1 MEDFHHVSLMSED
14 DKPWKRDLVRTA
26 ANRREQVAAQLET
39 DIQAAPSFE
48 EALRLA
54 VDSLKKKFA
63 RYTAVSAYVA
73 DGEDLAML
81 TAANRP
87 TGPERVGSGG
97 PLADAARNPRST
109 MISNITEESAWKA
122 VGLTVEQQNV
132 SPSNYINYFI
142 DPAAWSSV
150 DAFAT
155 SNYGDYADPDD
166 WGSGGGPGGRPALLQ
181 PLALRCDRRVHR
193 ATRPRSAGGDDQLR
207 IGIDQRGQPGGRAH
221 ELGHSRHA

>member
-1 MEDFHHVSLMSED
+1 MSED
-14 DKPWKRDLVRTA
+14 EKPWKRDLVRTA
-26 ANRREQVAAQLET
+26 ANRRELVATQLET

-122 VGLTVEQQNV
+122 VGLTVGSLLIAPVRTEAGLWAILEV
-132 SPSNYINYFI
+132 
-142 DPAAWSSV
+142 WSDFRDS
-150 DAFAT
+150 FT
-155 SNYGDYADPDD
+155 P
-166 WGSGGGPGGRPALLQ
+166 Q
-181 PLALRCDRRVHR
+181 
-193 ATRPRSAGGDDQLR
+193 
-207 IGIDQRGQPGGRAH
+207 DQRLLERVAT
-221 ELGHSRHA
+221 HSARRRPPLKVVYYRWV

>member
-1 MEDFHHVSLMSED
+1 MEDDTPLEPKEPQMEDFHHVSLMSED
-14 DKPWKRDLVRTA
+14 EKPWKRDLVRTA
-26 ANRREQVAAQLET
+26 ANRRERVAAQLET

-122 VGLTVEQQNV
+122 VGLTVGSLLIAPVRTEAGLWAILEVWSDFRDSFTPQDQRLLERV
-132 SPSNYINYFI
+132 ATALGKKT
-142 DPAAWSSV
+142 PAA
-150 DAFAT
+150 
-155 SNYGDYADPDD
+155 
-166 WGSGGGPGGRPALLQ
+166 
-181 PLALRCDRRVHR
+181 
-193 ATRPRSAGGDDQLR
+193 
-207 IGIDQRGQPGGRAH
+207 
-221 ELGHSRHA
+221 